1 MKENGKKIF
10 WGLIFILVAVYMIVS
25 RIYELPEIGIWSI
38 ILTIAFAALVIKG
51 IGERNFYEIL
61 FGIAFLCCIYD
72 KWLGIEKLTPW
83 PVLGAALFGSI
94 GLSMIFRKKKTWSW
108 SAGDNKGDFRATSS
122 SQCDGEHVFCENTFG
137 SSIKYINSENFC
149 NAKLSNDF
157 GTLTV
162 YFDNAIIQSGT
173 AYVEVSCDF
182 GTTNLYIPKQWKVVN
197 DLSRTFG
204 TIAEHGRCEGSSS
217 NTLYLRGETD
227 FGSINIYYI

>member
-10 WGLIFILVAVYMIVS
+10 WGLIFILVAVYLIVS
-25 RIYELPEIGIWSI
+25 RIYELPQIGIWSI
-38 ILTIAFAALVIKG
+38 ILTIAFVALVIKG

-94 GLSMIFRKKKTWSW
+94 GLSMIFRKKRTWNVEGSR
-108 SAGDNKGDFRATSS
+108 GEFRSTSS
-122 SQCDGEHVFCENTFG
+122 NENDGEHIFCENNFG
-137 SSIKYINSENFC
+137 SSIKYINSDNFC
-149 NAKLSNDF
+149 SARLNNDF

-173 AYVEVSCDF
+173 AYVEVSCDC

-197 DLSRTFG
+197 DLARSFG
-204 TIAEHGRCEGSSS
+204 TISEHGRCEGSSN
-217 NTLYLRGETD
+217 NTLYLRGEVD